1 MRTVRGQLW
10 HLPQLAMILWGFTR
24 ATPWLPQVRSHWDDL
39 RALFKVIRWG
49 WVRVIRKQG
58 RVAGFVVRDG
68 DILHA
73 LYVHPQRQGQGLGR
87 ALLAEAK
94 AEAEAGVLRL
104 WVLEANAAA
113 RAFYARQGF
122 VEAARSMG
130 MGNDEGLPDVLMVW
144 HGKGESA

>member
-1 MRTVRGQLW
+1 MRTARAKIW
-10 HLPQLAMILWGFTR
+10 HLPRLALILWGFTR

-39 RALFKVIRWG
+39 RALAKVIRWG
-49 WVRVIRKQG
+49 WVRVIREQG

-73 LYVHPQRQGQGLGR
+73 LYVHPTRRGRGLGR

-94 AEAEAGVLRL
+94 AEAGMLSL
-104 WVLEANAAA
+104 WVVEANAAA

-122 VEAARSMG
+122 VEAARSVG
-130 MGNDEGLPDVLMVW
+130 LGNDEGLPDILLIW
-144 HGKGESA
+144 RGKGEGA

>member
-1 MRTVRGQLW
+1 MRTAPGQLW
-10 HLPQLAMILWGFTR
+10 HLPQLAVILWGFTR

-39 RALFKVIRWG
+39 RTLAKVIRWG
-49 WVRVIRKQG
+49 WVRVIREQG
-58 RVAGFVVRDG
+58 RVAAFVVRDG

-73 LYVHPQRQGQGLGR
+73 LYVHPLRQGQGFGR

-94 AEAEAGVLRL
+94 AEAGVLRL

-122 VEAARSMG
+122 VETARSMG
-130 MGNDEGLPDVLMVW
+130 LGNDEGLPDILMVW
-144 HGKGESA
+144 RGKGESA